1 MATDFRQLAWDAE
14 LEQAARRAVEQA
26 LEEDLG
32 TVGDLTSAAVVPAG
46 ATGAAQIVVRSA
58 GIVAGLR
65 VAALVAA
72 NVDSK
77 VEFSAS
83 AVDGASLQAGSVA
96 AEIRGLARSILA
108 AERVML
114 NFVGRLSGIATL
126 TGRYVSAVEGTR
138 ARIYDTRKTTPG
150 LRLLEKHAVHLGGG
164 HNHRR
169 GLFDA
174 VLIKDNH
181 LAIGRRAA
189 ADAASYL
196 PGTAVARAR
205 RAIAELKPP
214 PRETVLVEI
223 ELDDLE
229 SLPAVLAAG
238 PDIVMLDNMSPP
250 QLERAVALRDA
261 QAPQVELE
269 ASGGV
274 RLETIA
280 AIARTGVD
288 RISVGALTHSAP
300 SLDVGLDW
308 VQ

>member
-1 MATDFRQLAWDAE
+1 MANDFRQVAWDAE
-14 LEQAARRAVEQA
+14 LEQAARRAVRLA

-32 TVGDLTSAAVVPAG
+32 TVGDLTSAAVVLAG

-72 NVDSK
+72 EVDSNLAFTTAA
-77 VEFSAS
+77 VE
-83 AVDGASLQAGSVA
+83 GASLNAGTVA
-96 AEIRGLARSILA
+96 AEIRGPARSILA
-108 AERVML
+108 AERVLL

-126 TGRYVSAVEGTR
+126 TARYVSAAEGTR
-138 ARIYDTRKTTPG
+138 TRIYDTRKTTPG
-150 LRLLEKHAVHLGGG
+150 LRLLEKHAVRLGGG
-164 HNHRR
+164 HNHRL

-189 ADAASYL
+189 GDATRYSPAA
-196 PGTAVARAR
+196 AVTRAR

-214 PRETVLVEI
+214 PQEAVLVEI
-223 ELDDLE
+223 ELDGLE
-229 SLPAVLAAG
+229 ELAAVLAAG
-238 PDIVMLDNMSPP
+238 PDIVLLDNMSP
-250 QLERAVALRDA
+250 QELERAVALRDA